1 MSSYTTHLL
10 IGGVGGLAL
19 TRVLPPD
26 LLPAVTGALPLP
38 AQMPEAVIVAA
49 SAIAATWPD
58 IDEPNSFAGR
68 RVRWTITIL
77 TGLLLALV
85 GMALAPLLPLPPD
98 LAGAA
103 PLLGIAG
110 GIALGMGL
118 LGPILGMELLRIIRG
133 AAGGHR
139 HLTHSLVVSV
149 PLALIAAGCW
159 WQGLTV
165 AALVVGLLA
174 WGQWLHLLGDLV
186 TPAGVPLAYPLS
198 DHDIRLLP
206 RPLARMG
213 EPLVAVLA
221 LLCAGWLLTA

>member
-1 MSSYTTHLL
+1 
-10 IGGVGGLAL
+10 
-19 TRVLPPD
+19 
-26 LLPAVTGALPLP
+26 
-38 AQMPEAVIVAA
+38 
-49 SAIAATWPD
+49 
-58 IDEPNSFAGR
+58 
-68 RVRWTITIL
+68 
-77 TGLLLALV
+77 
-85 GMALAPLLPLPPD
+85 
-98 LAGAA
+98 
-103 PLLGIAG
+103 
-110 GIALGMGL
+110 
-118 LGPILGMELLRIIRG
+118 MELLRIIRG